1 VRPEIEIA
9 RREWEEAHAA
19 LERETRDRARY
30 ERLLEQVEAVV
41 AELRKRVGQ
50 TFTLGELAEA
60 YRDAERWTRDAVAE
74 HAPSPGWPRDLALVT
89 GAAFHLYVRGAVD
102 YEP

>member
-1 VRPEIEIA
+1 MRPEIEIA

-19 LERETRDRARY
+19 LERETPDRARY

-60 YRDAERWTRDAVAE
+60 YRDAERWTRDAIVE
-74 HAPSPGWPRDLALVT
+74 HAPGPGWPRDLALVT
-89 GAAFHLYVRGAVD
+89 GAAFHQYVRGAVD